1 MRRLARLLSVP
12 LALACAPASCTRTA
26 DPPREGARP
35 PSPSPTPVADAPLLP
50 GATCRFPSRLDH
62 DVVLAR
68 GCVADV
74 LRSTYV
80 ESGHVLTL
88 EPGVTLR
95 FASGTFLELGHRG
108 SRLVA
113 RGTAEAPIVLT
124 SAATDKRPGDWVGLV
139 IGDSVSA
146 PGATLE
152 HVVLEYAG
160 SAAHG
165 GRGAITV
172 FAPFEAGRVSIRDS
186 TIRRSAQRAI
196 DDPHVEARF
205 GAFER
210 NLITENERG
219 IRVAPQTY
227 ASLGEGNVFDD
238 EVELLGG
245 VVDRGG
251 RFAATRG
258 RIKVDAPIEVQGAD
272 ALAELVVAPG
282 TTLAFAPGAWLEIGT
297 RGPASIV
304 ADGVVLTSGAL
315 TPSRG
320 NWVGVII
327 GDQAQR
333 SRISRTT
340 IDYAGQPEHG
350 GDGAITFVGAR
361 TWLGLDV
368 ALWSIAFHEIQQSHV
383 STNGEG
389 CDKALDPRAA
399 FSWEF
404 GVDFCH

>member
-1 MRRLARLLSVP
+1 V
-12 LALACAPASCTRTA
+12 LALAPASCTRAA
-26 DPPREGARP
+26 DPPREGARRANVEP
-35 PSPSPTPVADAPLLP
+35 KPDVDAPLLP
-50 GATCRFPSRLDH
+50 GATCRFPARLDH

-113 RGTAEAPIVLT
+113 RGTVEAPIVLT
-124 SAATDKRPGDWVGLV
+124 SAASTKRPGDWVGLV
-139 IGDSVSA
+139 IGDAVA
-146 PGATLE
+146 EAGATLE

-172 FAPFEAGRVSIRDS
+172 FAPFAAGRVSLRDS
-186 TIRRSAQRAI
+186 TLRRNAQRAL
-196 DDPHVEARF
+196 DDPHAESRF

-210 NLITENERG
+210 NLIAENERG

-227 ASLGEGNVFDD
+227 ASFGDGNVFED

-245 VVDRGG
+245 VIDHGG

-258 RIKVDAPIEVQGAD
+258 RIRVDAPIEVQGAD
-272 ALAELVVAPG
+272 ALVELVIAPG
-282 TTLAFAPGAWLEIGT
+282 ATLAFAPHAWLEVGT
-297 RGPASIV
+297 RGPAALV
-304 ADGVVLTSGAL
+304 ADGVVLTSGAD

-320 NWVGVII
+320 DWVGVVL
-327 GDQAQR
+327 GDQTQR
-333 SRISRTT
+333 SRISRST
-340 IDYAGQPEHG
+340 IDYAGDPEHG

-368 ALWSIAFHEIQQSHV
+368 ALWSIAFHEILQSHV
-383 STNGEG
+383 SANGEG
-389 CDKALDPRAA
+389 CEKALDPRAA
-399 FSWEF
+399 FAWEF